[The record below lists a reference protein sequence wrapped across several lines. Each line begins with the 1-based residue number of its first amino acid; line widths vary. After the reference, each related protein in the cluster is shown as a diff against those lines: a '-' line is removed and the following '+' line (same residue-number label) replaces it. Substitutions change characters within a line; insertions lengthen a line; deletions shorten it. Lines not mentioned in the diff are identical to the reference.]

1 MIRLPTT
8 TSTNEL
14 LAAMAAEGAAHGTVV
29 LADHQSEGRGRLGR
43 RWESPPGAN
52 VMLSV
57 LLRPR
62 MRIERVPL
70 VCLAAAV
77 AVAEACGGG
86 CAIKWPNDVLAPDGR
101 KLAGILAE
109 AEGDGSGWAR
119 HVIVGIGVNANAAP
133 ELPTATRLSAVLGR
147 PVDRDALAEAVVSG
161 VMRWVGALECGTVG
175 VLARWRELSC
185 TLGHRVRVG
194 GVEGVAVDLDLDG
207 ALRVR
212 DDEGTERRVVA
223 GDVEM
228 VALRHG

>member
-8 TSTNEL
+8 TSTNEV
-14 LAAMAAEGAAHGTVV
+14 LASMAAEGAAHGTVV
-29 LADHQSEGRGRLGR
+29 LADHQTDGRGRLGR

-62 MRIERVPL
+62 MRMDRVPL

-86 CAIKWPNDVLAPDGR
+86 CGIKWPNDVLAPDGR

-109 AEGDGSGWAR
+109 AESDGGGWVR

-133 ELPTATRLSAVLGR
+133 DLPTATRLSAVLGR
-147 PVDRDALAEAVVSG
+147 PVDRDALAEAIVAG
-161 VMRWVGALECGTVG
+161 VMRWSGALECGTVG

-185 TLGHRVRVG
+185 TLGQPVRIG
-194 GVEGVAVDLDLDG
+194 AIEGTAIGLDPDG

-212 DDEGTERRVVA
+212 SADGAEHRIVA

-228 VALRHG
+228 VTVLQ